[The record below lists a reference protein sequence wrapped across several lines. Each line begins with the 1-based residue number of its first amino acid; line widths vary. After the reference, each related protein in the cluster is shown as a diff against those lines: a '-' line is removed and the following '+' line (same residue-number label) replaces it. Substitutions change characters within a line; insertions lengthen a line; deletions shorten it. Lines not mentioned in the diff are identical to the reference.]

1 MTDLDILL
9 GVQFFA
15 SIFVYFLIAFINYL
29 ILKNEKPD
37 IHGHLN
43 FTKLFS
49 FSQFEPFQILKW
61 EINGENLKN
70 KRRVNKLSNFL
81 KIILVIIL
89 ITIIIGIFI

>member
-9 GVQFFA
+9 RIQFFV

-43 FTKLFS
+43 FTNLFS

-70 KRRVNKLSNFL
+70 KRRVNNLSNFL
-81 KIILVIIL
+81 KIILVLIV

>member
-9 GVQFFA
+9 RTLFFS

-29 ILKNEKPD
+29 ILKNEKPN
-37 IHGHLN
+37 IHGHLS

-70 KRRVNKLSNFL
+70 KRRVNKLSKFL
-81 KIILVIIL
+81 KLIL
-89 ITIIIGIFI
+89 ITMLLTIIIGIFI

>member
-9 GVQFFA
+9 RTLFF
-15 SIFVYFLIAFINYL
+15 SSFFVYFLIAFINYL
-29 ILKNEKPD
+29 ILKNEKPN
-37 IHGHLN
+37 IHGHLS

-70 KRRVNKLSNFL
+70 KRRVNKLSKFL
-81 KIILVIIL
+81 KIILITML
-89 ITIIIGIFI
+89 LTIIIGIFI